1 MKKKKNIIKKIESNK
16 AFKFRFKKSFKHFFK
31 KTYLKYKFFYRVGFF
46 YKSFYKLNRLV
57 KSFKYNILNIN
68 KNFIIKR
75 SNYFNYI
82 SNGLDLKYNNIFQ
95 DLSNINYIYQFDKK
109 KSIILNSCNLDI
121 IKYQKFITFL
131 EYNYIYSDKLNFNLS
146 DFFES
151 SFILYFSILY
161 SSYNL
166 CYILLIKN
174 CF

>member
-1 MKKKKNIIKKIESNK
+1 MKKKKNIIRKIESSK

-31 KTYLKYKFFYRVGFF
+31 KTYLKYKFFSKV
-46 YKSFYKLNRLV
+46 SFYFRSFYRLNRLV
-57 KSFKYNILNIN
+57 KFFKYNILNIN

-75 SNYFNYI
+75 YSYFNYI
-82 SNGLDLKYNNIFQ
+82 SNGLDLKYNNVSQ
-95 DLSNINYIYQFDKK
+95 DLNNLNYIYQFDKK
-109 KSIILNSCNLDI
+109 KSIILNNYNLDI

-131 EYNYIYSDKLNFNLS
+131 DCNYIFSNNISFNLN

-161 SSYNL
+161 NTYKL
-166 CYILLIKN
+166 YYLLLIKN